1 MNYKKID
8 IKNCTC
14 YYFVDIM
21 RVRCIN
27 FSDILLDKK
36 SDKNISIYDFWYKI
50 FIGAEPLRIWF
61 DKIYGFIKIFDGIR
75 YLVLFG
81 PERLNTIYDRINYL
95 VSEKSGVTYSVN
107 HDFIRIKIDSYNSL
121 PTEKAWALH
130 NFIVLIKSVV
140 NKNKNDYFYNIFLE
154 KGLYEDKSYKQ
165 YFRWMFVYY
174 KCYISIELMFLK
186 ELMSIRQANHK
197 SAIFVTA
204 GIF

>member
-1 MNYKKID
+1 M
-8 IKNCTC
+8 
-14 YYFVDIM
+14 
-21 RVRCIN
+21 
-27 FSDILLDKK
+27 
-36 SDKNISIYDFWYKI
+36 
-50 FIGAEPLRIWF
+50 RIWF

-130 NFIVLIKSVV
+130 NFIVLIRSVV

-165 YFRWMFVYY
+165 YFR
-174 KCYISIELMFLK
+174 
-186 ELMSIRQANHK
+186 
-197 SAIFVTA
+197 
-204 GIF
+204 